1 MLFHGGLGTD
11 GGFCKDENAVV
22 GLFFERREFDEQAE
36 SLFHDAHLL
45 GWWVMPLPP
54 EKHCMPQSFLFCDSP
69 AVAVRWVS
77 LLVIFSAGLGQPCVS
92 HGREP
97 QEAKNQASAARQ
109 RIVTVAASTP
119 DATRKG
125 EGDVIE
131 LEDGRLLLVYMEFS
145 GTGSDFAK
153 TRLVAQESADHG
165 QTWRHHRVV
174 TNTLEG
180 DMNVYSPNLIRAKDG
195 GILLM
200 FMRQHRPGS
209 LTIHVWKSTDEGQA
223 FDPFAEAAGGSDLA
237 LCNATVKRLASGRL
251 LLPANPPAPGK
262 PAETGP
268 YAATVLF
275 SDDDGRTWTVSK
287 SRLELAKRGAMEP
300 HVEQTA
306 TGRVLMV
313 MRNQLGRLH
322 VSDSTDDGETW
333 SEPRAIELQSPESCP
348 ELVRRPQSDDL
359 VMIWN
364 NSYDPAFRSHF
375 GKRSPLTVAISRDHG
390 KSWQRIGDIETDPS
404 RAFSNPGCRFTR
416 QGRAILNYWTCEYLP
431 DWAMQDVID
440 LRVAVLEPDWF
451 DRP

>member
-1 MLFHGGLGTD
+1 MNQFRLSPIPEHRPVAFS
-11 GGFCKDENAVV
+11 
-22 GLFFERREFDEQAE
+22 GLFVLATSLGLASLSQSAEPRATPTPRPAQA
-36 SLFHDAHLL
+36 A
-45 GWWVMPLPP
+45 
-54 EKHCMPQSFLFCDSP
+54 
-69 AVAVRWVS
+69 
-77 LLVIFSAGLGQPCVS
+77 AGRAGKL
-92 HGREP
+92 
-97 QEAKNQASAARQ
+97 
-109 RIVTVAASTP
+109 IVTVARSTP
-119 DATRKG
+119 EATRKG

-131 LEDGRLLLVYMEFS
+131 LADGRLLLVYMEFS

-153 TRLVAQESADHG
+153 TRFVAQESADG
-165 QTWRHHRVV
+165 GRTWARHRVI
-174 TNTLEG
+174 TNTAEG
-180 DMNVYSPNLIRAKDG
+180 DLNVYSPNLIRAKDG

-209 LTIHVWKSTDEGQA
+209 LTIHIWKSADEGASFQ
-223 FDPFAEAAGGSDLA
+223 PLAEAAPGSDLA

-251 LLPANPPAPGK
+251 LLPASPPAPGK

-275 SDDDGRTWTVSK
+275 SDDDGRTWTVSE

-313 MRNQLGRLH
+313 MRNQLGKLH
-322 VSDSTDDGETW
+322 VSDSTDEGTTW
-333 SEPRAIELQSPESCP
+333 SEPRPIGLQSPESCP
-348 ELVRRPQSDDL
+348 ELVRRPGTDHL

-390 KSWQRIGDIETDPS
+390 ETWQRVGDIETDPT
-404 RAFSNPGCRFTR
+404 RAFSNPGCRFTKTG
-416 QGRAILNYWTCEYLP
+416 QAIINYWTCEYLP

-440 LRVAVLEPDWF
+440 LRVAVLAPRWF
-451 DRP
+451 E

>member
-1 MLFHGGLGTD
+1 MNRSRLT
-11 GGFCKDENAVV
+11 
-22 GLFFERREFDEQAE
+22 
-36 SLFHDAHLL
+36 
-45 GWWVMPLPP
+45 PP
-54 EKHCMPQSFLFCDSP
+54 HSP
-69 AVAVRWVS
+69 
-77 LLVIFSAGLGQPCVS
+77 LGQPTVAS
-92 HGREP
+92 WLLLAGLWLAVPGWATEP
-97 QEAKNQASAARQ
+97 PATQPSQPKAAPKAPAAQ
-109 RIVTVAASTP
+109 FIVTVARSTP
-119 DATRKG
+119 ETTRKG

-131 LEDGRLLLVYMEFS
+131 LDDGRLLLIYMEFS

-153 TRLVAQESADHG
+153 TRFVAQESADG
-165 QTWRHHRVV
+165 GRTWSHHRVV
-174 TNTLEG
+174 TNTAEG
-180 DMNVYSPNLIRAKDG
+180 DLNVYSPNLIRAQDG

-209 LTIHVWKSTDEGQA
+209 LTIHVWKSTDEGTT
-223 FDPFAEAAGGSDLA
+223 FSPWAETAPGSDLA

-322 VSDSTDDGETW
+322 VADSTDDGATW
-333 SEPRAIELQSPESCP
+333 SAPRPIELQSPESCP
-348 ELVRRPQSDDL
+348 ELVRLPGSDHL

-375 GKRSPLTVAISRDHG
+375 GKRSPLTAAISRDHG
-390 KSWQRIGDIETDPS
+390 KTWQRLGDIETDPQ
-404 RAFSNPGCRFTR
+404 RAFSNPGCRFTK
-416 QGRAILNYWTCEYLP
+416 QGRAIVNYWTCEYLP

-451 DRP
+451 R

>member
-1 MLFHGGLGTD
+1 MNRSRLT
-11 GGFCKDENAVV
+11 
-22 GLFFERREFDEQAE
+22 
-36 SLFHDAHLL
+36 
-45 GWWVMPLPP
+45 PP
-54 EKHCMPQSFLFCDSP
+54 HSP
-69 AVAVRWVS
+69 
-77 LLVIFSAGLGQPCVS
+77 LGQPTLAPWLLLAGLWLAVP
-92 HGREP
+92 GWATEP
-97 QEAKNQASAARQ
+97 PATQPAQPKAAPKAPAAQ
-109 RIVTVAASTP
+109 FIVTVARSTP
-119 DATRKG
+119 ETTRKG

-131 LEDGRLLLVYMEFS
+131 LDDGRLLLIYMEFS

-153 TRLVAQESADHG
+153 TRFVAQESADG
-165 QTWRHHRVV
+165 GRTWSHHRVV
-174 TNTLEG
+174 TNTAEG
-180 DMNVYSPNLIRAKDG
+180 DLNVYSPNLIRAQDG

-209 LTIHVWKSTDEGQA
+209 LTIHVWKSTDEGTT
-223 FDPFAEAAGGSDLA
+223 FSPWAEAAPGSDLA

-251 LLPANPPAPGK
+251 LLPASPPAPGK

-322 VSDSTDDGETW
+322 VADSTDDGATW
-333 SEPRAIELQSPESCP
+333 SAPRPIELQSPESCP
-348 ELVRRPQSDDL
+348 ELVRLPGSDHL

-375 GKRSPLTVAISRDHG
+375 GKRSPLTAAISRDQG
-390 KSWQRIGDIETDPS
+390 KTWQRLGDIETDPQ
-404 RAFSNPGCRFTR
+404 RAFSNPGCRFTK
-416 QGRAILNYWTCEYLP
+416 QGRAIVNYWTCEYLP

-440 LRVAVLEPDWF
+440 LRVAVLEPEWF
-451 DRP
+451 R